1 MQERMRSYFFSLS
14 LFLFARAHERVGG
27 GGRHQR
33 MEGDNTLR
41 LVVLRDYV
49 K

>member
-27 GGRHQR
+27 GVGTKECRVIIH
-33 MEGDNTLR
+33 
-41 LVVLRDYV
+41 YAW
-49 K
+49 